1 MSDEQTHLL
10 QEILDAVQE
19 QTALTKEYC
28 DRSMAVKR
36 IALRMVRV
44 LFLLLFATAG
54 LGVALT
60 IWAGLRI

>member
-1 MSDEQTHLL
+1 MNDEQTRLL
-10 QEILDAVQE
+10 QEILGAMQE
-19 QTALTKEYC
+19 QTALTKQYC

-44 LFLLLFATAG
+44 VFLLLFATAG

-60 IWAGLRI
+60 IWTGLRI